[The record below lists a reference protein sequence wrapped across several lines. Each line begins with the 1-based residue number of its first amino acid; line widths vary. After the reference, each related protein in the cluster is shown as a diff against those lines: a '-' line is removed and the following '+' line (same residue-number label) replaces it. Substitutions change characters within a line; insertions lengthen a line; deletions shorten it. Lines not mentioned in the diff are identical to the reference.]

1 MTEELFATDAYV
13 RSCEATVREA
23 GDEGVV
29 LDRTVFYARSG
40 GQPGDTGVLRWDGG
54 ELRVLDT
61 VKRGGRLLHEVDG
74 EPPDAGRRS
83 RPRSTG
89 TAATRSCARTPP
101 CTRCRRSC
109 SATTT

>member
-54 ELRVLDT
+54 EIRVLDT

-74 EPPDAGRRS
+74 
-83 RPRSTG
+83 
-89 TAATRSCARTPP
+89 
-101 CTRCRRSC
+101 
-109 SATTT
+109 